1 MPQTVDIR
9 VERAAG
15 LAEKHQTAAARHR
28 QAAERATARGNTA
41 KAQQERSLAERSERL
56 AQEHTRFAERNT
68 AGASRARAARSVNA
82 AEILRR
88 AEEAA
93 ATPDPMPLTP
103 RQERAEAKRA
113 LMLERADAARTK
125 DLRNAGVE
133 ADPRTAAGQRELV
146 TSSARGVSGKRA
158 SLSGY
163 GSLIQNPADRTGPRL
178 KAMEVFDELSH
189 RAFAGLLPEPRFERG
204 VDVSKTL
211 SGVADS
217 RADALM
223 EMSRLAARVGDVSQA
238 LLFFRVFERRR
249 FTAMRDLGMGDE
261 RTLATLFLAAVD
273 GVARHYGFATTHRA
287 VEAMNERLS
296 AA

>member
-15 LAEKHQTAAARHR
+15 LAEKHQAAAARHR

-41 KAQQERSLAERSERL
+41 KAQQEQSLAERSERL

-82 AEILRR
+82 AEILKR

-93 ATPDPMPLTP
+93 ATPDPTPLTP
-103 RQERAEAKRA
+103 KQERAEAKRA

-178 KAMEVFDELSH
+178 KAMEVFDELCH

-211 SGVADS
+211 AGVADS
-217 RADALM
+217 RADALL
-223 EMSRLAARVGDVSQA
+223 EMSK
-238 LLFFRVFERRR
+238 
-249 FTAMRDLGMGDE
+249 
-261 RTLATLFLAAVD
+261 LATRSVTSARPFSSFGSSSAV
-273 GVARHYGFATTHRA
+273 GTPPCGTWEWATSAPSPRSSSRPWMGSPGTTGSPPPI
-287 VEAMNERLS
+287 ERS
-296 AA
+296 RR